1 MLCVQGRV
9 NCAEPNFL
17 VVHVRSI
24 VQNVA
29 KFGKK
34 KQTQEQGKEAELLG
48 QLEAW
53 INANGAD
60 LNILLIPEGKNIA
73 RMSVKERRY

>member
-1 MLCVQGRV
+1 MLCVQGHV
-9 NCAEPNFL
+9 KCAELNSL
-17 VVHVRSI
+17 VVRVHPI

-34 KQTQEQGKEAELLG
+34 KQAQEQGKEAELLG

-53 INANGAD
+53 INANDAD

-73 RMSVKERRY
+73 RMSVKERRC